1 MSLNDDLPSTSRR
14 TSDRESGANPP
25 GSPFPLG
32 ATALS
37 TGTQFAVHAP
47 EADGVEVCLVD
58 PDGGERRV
66 ELTTRT
72 FGVRHAFVPGVRPGD
87 RYGFRAHGRWDPHSG
102 RRFNGA
108 KILLDPA
115 ARQVSGTFGDPSA
128 LLAYEDDPFGAPSSR
143 DSLGHLPLGVVRAA
157 ADRVGRP
164 ARPDVPWDRTVL
176 YELHVGSF
184 TARNPAVPE
193 HLRGTYLGLA
203 EPAVLEHL
211 ARIGI
216 TSVELL
222 PVHTTFTEPGVRAR
236 GMRNH
241 WGYSTGAYFAP
252 DPRFAAVPG
261 AEVDEFRTM
270 VDALHAA
277 GIEVILDV
285 VYNHT
290 CESAVDGPS
299 ISWRGLDAPG
309 YYLLDGRGSDVDLT
323 GCGNT
328 LDSASPAVV
337 RMVCDSL
344 RYWVEDM
351 GVDGFRFDLASTL
364 GRPGGWRFDSRAPL
378 LTAVATDPVL
388 ARVKLIA
395 EPWDAT
401 GAGYQVGN
409 FGVAWSEWNDRYRD
423 TVRRF
428 WAGQHGVR
436 ELASRL
442 AGSEDLFAGNG
453 RLPWA
458 SINFVAAHD
467 GFTARDLVSYERKHN
482 EANGE
487 ENRDGTDNNSSVN
500 HGIEGPSED
509 PSVVEA
515 RGRHVRALLATL
527 TLSTGTPMLLAGDEL
542 GHTQGGNNNA
552 YCVAENAPAAESWA
566 IDWDGADQN
575 MIRFVGRL
583 LRVRASA
590 PTLRQQEFF
599 TGRATP
605 TGRPDLVWFD
615 SAGIEFDTDRWNDD
629 SVRTI
634 QAWVDGSDV
643 RSYASDGGQ
652 VDDASSLLVLH
663 SGGPAEITL
672 ACPSWSSSR
681 FVPVL
686 DSSCAD
692 GVPADTTA
700 LEPGSTISVTGSTV
714 LVLRSAGR

>member
-1 MSLNDDLPSTSRR
+1 MSPNDDLPRSSHR
-14 TSDRESGANPP
+14 TAGGESASNPP

-47 EADGVEVCLVD
+47 EADGVEVCLID

-102 RRFNGA
+102 RRFNGS

-115 ARQVSGTFGDPSA
+115 ARQVTGVFGDPSA

-157 ADRVGRP
+157 DDHVGRP
-164 ARPDVPWDRTVL
+164 ARPEVPWDRTVL

-184 TARNPAVPE
+184 TARNPAVPQ

-344 RYWVEDM
+344 RYWVEDV

-378 LTAVATDPVL
+378 LTAIATDPVL

-395 EPWDAT
+395 ERGTPPVPAIRSVT
-401 GAGYQVGN
+401 
-409 FGVAWSEWNDRYRD
+409 SEWPGRNGTIAIATRSGASGRAS
-423 TVRRF
+423 TASANWPRAWPVRKISSRAADACRGRRSTSSPRTTGSPPAI
-428 WAGQHGVR
+428 WCPTSENTTRPTAKRTGTGPTTTPR
-436 ELASRL
+436 STTASR
-442 AGSEDLFAGNG
+442 
-453 RLPWA
+453 
-458 SINFVAAHD
+458 
-467 GFTARDLVSYERKHN
+467 
-482 EANGE
+482 
-487 ENRDGTDNNSSVN
+487 
-500 HGIEGPSED
+500 
-509 PSVVEA
+509 
-515 RGRHVRALLATL
+515 
-527 TLSTGTPMLLAGDEL
+527 
-542 GHTQGGNNNA
+542 
-552 YCVAENAPAAESWA
+552 
-566 IDWDGADQN
+566 
-575 MIRFVGRL
+575 
-583 LRVRASA
+583 
-590 PTLRQQEFF
+590 
-599 TGRATP
+599 GRATI
-605 TGRPDLVWFD
+605 RP
-615 SAGIEFDTDRWNDD
+615 
-629 SVRTI
+629 
-634 QAWVDGSDV
+634 
-643 RSYASDGGQ
+643 
-652 VDDASSLLVLH
+652 
-663 SGGPAEITL
+663 
-672 ACPSWSSSR
+672 SSR
-681 FVPVL
+681 
-686 DSSCAD
+686 
-692 GVPADTTA
+692 
-700 LEPGSTISVTGSTV
+700 PGDATSGHYWQP
-714 LVLRSAGR
+714 

>member
-1 MSLNDDLPSTSRR
+1 VSPNDDLPRSSHR
-14 TSDRESGANPP
+14 TAGGESASNPP

-47 EADGVEVCLVD
+47 EADGVEVCLID

-87 RYGFRAHGRWDPHSG
+87 RYGFRAHGKWDPHSG

-115 ARQVSGTFGDPSA
+115 ARQVTGAFGDPSA

-184 TARNPAVPE
+184 TARNPAVPQ

-211 ARIGI
+211 GRIGI

-261 AEVDEFRTM
+261 DEVDEFRTM

-378 LTAVATDPVL
+378 LTAIATDPVL

-442 AGSEDLFAGNG
+442 AGSEDLFAGGG

-458 SINFVAAHD
+458 SINFVTAHD

-500 HGIEGPSED
+500 HGVEGPGDD

-542 GHTQGGNNNA
+542 GHSQGGNNNA
-552 YCVAENAPAAESWA
+552 YCIAEDAPAADAWA
-566 IDWDGADQN
+566 IDWDSADQN

-615 SAGIEFDTDRWNDD
+615 SAGVEFDTDRWNDD

-663 SGGPAEITL
+663 SGGPADITL

-686 DSSCAD
+686 DSSCVD
-692 GVPADTTA
+692 GVPSDTTA
-700 LEPGSTISVTGSTV
+700 LEAGSTISVTGSTV

>member
-1 MSLNDDLPSTSRR
+1 MSPIDDVPRTSRR
-14 TSDRESGANPP
+14 PVDGVTRVNPP
-25 GSPFPLG
+25 GQPFPLG
-32 ATALS
+32 ATAHP

-47 EADGVEVCLVD
+47 GADGVEVCLID
-58 PDGGERRV
+58 PDGGERRM
-66 ELTTRT
+66 ELTNRT
-72 FGVRHAFVPGVRPGD
+72 FGIRHAFVPDVGPGV
-87 RYGFRAHGRWDPHSG
+87 RYGFRAHGTWDPHSG

-108 KILLDPA
+108 KILLDPS
-115 ARQVSGTFGDPSA
+115 ARQVSGDFGDPAA

-143 DSLGHLPLGVVRAA
+143 DSLGHLPLGVVRGPSDNG
-157 ADRVGRP
+157 DRPVRP
-164 ARPDVPWDRTVL
+164 AVPWDRTVL

-184 TARNPAVPE
+184 TARHNGVPE

-203 EPAVLEHL
+203 QPAVLEHL
-211 ARIGI
+211 ARTGI

-252 DPRFAAVPG
+252 DPRFAAVRG
-261 AEVDEFRTM
+261 NEVDEFRTM
-270 VDALHAA
+270 VDALHSA

-344 RYWVEDM
+344 RYWVQDM

-378 LTAVATDPVL
+378 LTAIGTDPVL
-388 ARVKLIA
+388 SGVKLIA

-409 FGVAWSEWNDRYRD
+409 FGVMWSEWNDRYRD
-423 TVRRF
+423 TVRGF
-428 WAGQHGVR
+428 WAGHHGVR

-442 AGSEDLFAGNG
+442 AGSEDLYAGSG

-458 SINFVAAHD
+458 SINFVTAHD
-467 GFTARDLVSYERKHN
+467 GFTAHDLVSYERKHN

-500 HGIEGPSED
+500 YGVEGPTDD
-509 PSVVEA
+509 PSVLDD

-542 GHTQGGNNNA
+542 GHSQGGNNNA
-552 YCVAENAPAAESWA
+552 YCVSHDAPASDAWA
-566 IDWDGADQN
+566 VDWDSADQN
-575 MIRFVGRL
+575 MIRFVARL

-615 SAGIEFDTDRWNDD
+615 SAGIEFDHDRWNDD

-634 QAWVDGSDV
+634 SAWVDGSDV

-652 VDDASSLLVLH
+652 VDDASSLLILH

-686 DSSCAD
+686 DSSRVD
-692 GVPADTTA
+692 GVPPDTTA
-700 LEPGSTISVTGSTV
+700 LEAGSKISVTGSTV
-714 LVLRSAGR
+714 LVFRSAGR

>member
-1 MSLNDDLPSTSRR
+1 MSPNDEVPRTSRR

-458 SINFVAAHD
+458 SINFVTAHD

-509 PSVVEA
+509 PSVIEA

>member
-1 MSLNDDLPSTSRR
+1 MSPNDDLPSTSRR

-378 LTAVATDPVL
+378 LTAIATDPVL

-458 SINFVAAHD
+458 SINFVTAHD

-509 PSVVEA
+509 SSVIEA

>member
-1 MSLNDDLPSTSRR
+1 MSPNHDLPAR
-14 TSDRESGANPP
+14 THSSENREAGTNPP

-32 ATALS
+32 ATVHA

-47 EADGVEVCLVD
+47 EADGVEVCLID
-58 PDGGERRV
+58 PEGGERRV
-66 ELTTRT
+66 ELASST
-72 FGVRHAFVPGVRPGD
+72 FGVRHGFVPGVRPGD
-87 RYGFRAHGRWDPHSG
+87 RYGFRAHGSWDPHAG

-108 KILLDPA
+108 KILLDPS
-115 ARQVSGTFGDPSA
+115 ARRITGEFGDPSA
-128 LLAYEDDPFGAPSSR
+128 LLAYEDDPFGVPSSR
-143 DSLGHLPLGVVRAA
+143 DSLGHVPLGVVSAPLAR
-157 ADRVGRP
+157 ADRPDRP
-164 ARPDVPWDRTVL
+164 SVPWDRTVL

-184 TARNPAVPE
+184 TARNPAVPQ

-203 EPAVLEHL
+203 QPAVLEHL

-241 WGYSTGAYFAP
+241 WGYSTGGYFAP

-261 AEVDEFRTM
+261 EEVDEFRTM
-270 VDALHAA
+270 VDALHGV

-290 CESAVDGPS
+290 CESSVDGPS

-344 RYWVEDM
+344 RYWVDEM

-364 GRPGGWRFDSRAPL
+364 GRPGGWRFDARAPL
-378 LTAVATDPVL
+378 LTAISVDPVL
-388 ARVKLIA
+388 AQVKLIA

-423 TVRRF
+423 TIRRF

-436 ELASRL
+436 DVASRL
-442 AGSEDLFAGNG
+442 AGSEDLFAGS
-453 RLPWA
+453 RRRPWA
-458 SINFVAAHD
+458 SINFVTAHD
-467 GFTARDLVSYERKHN
+467 GFTARDLVSYARKHN

-487 ENRDGTDNNSSVN
+487 ENRDGTDNNSSVDY
-500 HGIEGPSED
+500 GIEGPTED
-509 PSVVEA
+509 ADILDA

-527 TLSTGTPMLLAGDEL
+527 TLSTGTPMLLAGDEM

-552 YCVAENAPAAESWA
+552 YCVPEDAPAADSWA
-566 IDWDGADQN
+566 IDWDTADQN
-575 MIRFVGRL
+575 MIRFVARL

-599 TGRATP
+599 IGRATP

-615 SAGIEFDTDRWNDD
+615 SAGKEFDTDRWNDD

-634 QAWVDGSDV
+634 AAWVDGSDV

-652 VDDASSLLVLH
+652 VEDASSLLILH

-686 DSSCAD
+686 DSSYPD
-692 GVPADTTA
+692 GVPPNTAA
-700 LEPGSTISVTGSTV
+700 LEAGSTISVTGSTV
-714 LVLRSAGR
+714 LVLRSAGK

>member
-1 MSLNDDLPSTSRR
+1 MPRSSHR
-14 TSDRESGANPP
+14 TAGGESASNPP

-47 EADGVEVCLVD
+47 EADGVEVCLID

-102 RRFNGA
+102 RRFNGS

-115 ARQVSGTFGDPSA
+115 ARQVTGVFGDPSA

-157 ADRVGRP
+157 DDHVGRP
-164 ARPDVPWDRTVL
+164 ARPEVPWDRTVL

-184 TARNPAVPE
+184 TARNPAVPQ

-344 RYWVEDM
+344 RYWVEDV

-378 LTAVATDPVL
+378 LTAIATDPVL

-409 FGVAWSEWNDRYRD
+409 FGVAWTEWNDRYRD

-442 AGSEDLFAGNG
+442 AGSEDLFAGGG

-458 SINFVAAHD
+458 SINFVTAHD

-500 HGIEGPSED
+500 HGVEGPSDD
-509 PSVVEA
+509 PAVVEA

-542 GHTQGGNNNA
+542 GHSQGGNNNA
-552 YCVAENAPAAESWA
+552 YCVAEDAPAADAWA

-615 SAGIEFDTDRWNDD
+615 SAGVEFDTDRWNDD

-663 SGGPAEITL
+663 SGGPADITL

-686 DSSCAD
+686 DSSRVD
-692 GVPADTTA
+692 GVPSDTTA

>member
-1 MSLNDDLPSTSRR
+1 MSPNDDLPR
-14 TSDRESGANPP
+14 TSHRTADRESGSNPP

-47 EADGVEVCLVD
+47 EADGVEVCLID
-58 PDGGERRV
+58 PDGDERRV
-66 ELTTRT
+66 ELTTHT

-87 RYGFRAHGRWDPHSG
+87 RYGFRAHGTWDPHSG

-115 ARQVSGTFGDPSA
+115 ARQVAGAFGDPSA

-143 DSLGHLPLGVVRAA
+143 DSLGHLPLGVVRAT

-164 ARPDVPWDRTVL
+164 ARPEVPWDRTVL

-378 LTAVATDPVL
+378 LTAIATDPVL
-388 ARVKLIA
+388 TRVKLIA

-442 AGSEDLFAGNG
+442 AGSEDLFAGGG

-458 SINFVAAHD
+458 SINFVTAHD

-500 HGIEGPSED
+500 HGVEGPSDD

-542 GHTQGGNNNA
+542 GHGQGGNNNA
-552 YCVAENAPAAESWA
+552 YCVAEDAPAADAWA

-615 SAGIEFDTDRWNDD
+615 SAGIEFDTERWNDD

-686 DSSCAD
+686 DSSCVD

>member
-1 MSLNDDLPSTSRR
+1 MSRNDDLPPSPHPSV
-14 TSDRESGANPP
+14 DGESSPNPP

-32 ATALS
+32 ATAMP

-47 EADGVEVCLVD
+47 EAEGVEVCLID
-58 PDGGERRV
+58 PQGGERRV
-66 ELTTRT
+66 ELATRT

-87 RYGFRAHGRWDPHSG
+87 RYGFRAHGTWDPHSG

-108 KILLDPA
+108 KLLLDPS
-115 ARQVSGTFGDPSA
+115 ARQVTGGFGDPAAS
-128 LLAYEDDPFGAPSSR
+128 LAYVDDPFGAPSSV
-143 DSLGHLPLGVVRAA
+143 DSLGHVPVAVVRAPLTGP
-157 ADRVGRP
+157 DRP

-184 TARNPAVPE
+184 TARNDAVPE
-193 HLRGTYLGLA
+193 NLRGTYLGLTQ
-203 EPAVLEHL
+203 PAVLEHL

-222 PVHTTFTEPGVRAR
+222 PVQTTFTEPGVRAR

-261 AEVDEFRTM
+261 QEVEEFAAM
-270 VDALHAA
+270 VDALHAV

-290 CESAVDGPS
+290 CESSVDGPS

-344 RYWVEDM
+344 RYWVQEM

-364 GRPGGWRFDSRAPL
+364 GRPGGWRFDTRAPL
-378 LTAVATDPVL
+378 LTAIAVDPVL
-388 ARVKLIA
+388 SQAKLIA

-409 FGVAWSEWNDRYRD
+409 FGVAFSEWNDRYRD
-423 TVRRF
+423 TMRGF
-428 WAGQHGVR
+428 WAGHHGVR
-436 ELASRL
+436 DVASRL
-442 AGSEDLFAGNG
+442 AGSEDLFAGGG

-458 SINFVAAHD
+458 SINFITAHD
-467 GFTARDLVSYERKHN
+467 GFTARDLVSYQDKHN

-487 ENRDGTDNNSSVN
+487 QNRDGTDNNSSVN
-500 HGIEGPSED
+500 HGVEGPTED
-509 PSVVEA
+509 QSVLDA

-542 GHTQGGNNNA
+542 GHTQAGNNNA
-552 YCVAENAPAAESWA
+552 YCVPEDTPAADAWA
-566 IDWDGADQN
+566 IDWDAADQN
-575 MIRFVGRL
+575 MIRYVGRL
-583 LRVRASA
+583 LRIRASA

-615 SAGIEFDTDRWNDD
+615 SAGTEFDTARWNDD
-629 SVRTI
+629 SIRTI

-643 RSYASDGGQ
+643 RSYASDGGR
-652 VDDASSLLVLH
+652 VDDASSLLILH

-672 ACPSWSSSR
+672 ACPSWSTSR

-686 DSSCAD
+686 DSANLD
-692 GVPADTTA
+692 GVPSDTVA
-700 LEPGSTISVTGSTV
+700 LDAGSTISVTGSTV
-714 LVLRSAGR
+714 LVYRSAGR